1 MAKTAIQI
9 TDEEMAV
16 YRATARQREAQER
29 QALLLRAQRAR
40 TLAQQA
46 AQLLKEQFGVRQV
59 ILFGSLARGDFFH
72 QRSDIDLAVDGLKSH
87 DFWRAWSAVD
97 KLGREFE
104 IDLVD
109 FTMASSKLR
118 LRIEQEG
125 VELS

>member
-16 YRATARQREAQER
+16 YRATARQREAQEH

-46 AQLLKEQFGVRQV
+46 AQLLKEQFEARQV

-72 QRSDIDLAVDGLKSH
+72 RRSDIDLAVDGIKSR
-87 DFWRAWSAVD
+87 DFWRAWCALD
-97 KLGREFE
+97 TLGNEFE
-104 IDLVD
+104 IELVD
-109 FTMASSKLR
+109 IRTASPNLR
-118 LRIEQEG
+118 LKIEEEG
-125 VELS
+125 INL